1 MYTPFMTRVAL
12 YELPYFVRNILAV
25 LVLAEHKDAA
35 TVLAL
40 EGNLGAGKTTFV
52 QTLAKELGVQ
62 DVVQSPTYVLMK
74 SYPLELSGAGAH
86 ANKKFTKLVHIDA
99 YRLESPEEFDALR
112 PEEFLNDPQALV
124 VVEWPQKLG
133 AKLPKPDMVLT
144 FSADDMTQDE
154 RDIAAV

>member
-1 MYTPFMTRVAL
+1 ML
-12 YELPYFVRNILAV
+12 DG
-25 LVLAEHKDAA
+25 HKDAA

-52 QTLAKELGVQ
+52 QTLARELGVK

-74 SYPLELSGAGAH
+74 NYGLELSGPEATT
-86 ANKKFTKLVHIDA
+86 NKKFTKLVHIDA

-112 PEEFLNDPQALV
+112 PEEFLNDPYALV
-124 VVEWPQKLG
+124 VVEWPEKLG
-133 AKLPKPDMVLT
+133 AKLPKPDMTLS
-144 FSADDMTQDE
+144 FSADGMTEVE

>member
-1 MYTPFMTRVAL
+1 MVTRVAL
-12 YELPYFVRNILAV
+12 PELSYFARNILAV
-25 LVLAEHKDAA
+25 LELAEHKDTA
-35 TVLAL
+35 TILAL

-52 QTLAKELGVQ
+52 QSFARELGVK

-74 SYPLELSGAGAH
+74 TYPLELSGASATV
-86 ANKKFTKLVHIDA
+86 NKKFTKLVHIDA

-112 PEEFLNDPQALV
+112 PDEFLNDPHALV

-133 AKLPKPDMVLT
+133 DRLPKPDMTLT
-144 FSADDMTQDE
+144 FSADDMTSEE